1 MGAWSWPPRAELD
14 ILRSQI
20 STDLTSTWMFGRRCG
35 AGANGS
41 HERSAHPGK
50 SPVVPVV
57 FEREKRTSNY
67 FEPLRQTVW
76 RSMLPSRRWGQK
88 VESMVLAERR

>member
-14 ILRSQI
+14 ILEKPDWHGFNIDLDVRAAVRGGRKWEPRQI
-20 STDLTSTWMFGRRCG
+20 PSG
-35 AGANGS
+35 
-41 HERSAHPGK
+41 
-50 SPVVPVV
+50 PVA